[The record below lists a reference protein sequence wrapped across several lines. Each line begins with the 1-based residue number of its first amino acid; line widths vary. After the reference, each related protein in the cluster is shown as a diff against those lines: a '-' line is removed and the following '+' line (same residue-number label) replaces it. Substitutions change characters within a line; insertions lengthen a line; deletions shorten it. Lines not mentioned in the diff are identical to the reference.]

1 MAVTLIN
8 GNQISSLTNAT
19 INQLQFTNTTSIL
32 QLPTGTTVQRPSTA
46 AYGTMRFNT
55 TEDKVEVYVTN
66 SNGQGADGWSFVG
79 AGGPHVGNTATS
91 YVRTNSSLIDANI
104 VIGAVANGGQEYSNG
119 YSAGPVEIGSG
130 FTFTIESGASYYVL
144 GESSDAAYFENLAIY
159 GTLDTK
165 GGMIDS
171 GASRENLVSM
181 RLSTL
186 DTIVNMDFVAS
197 NILYVTGINQ
207 NFNINLLNFPTDNI
221 GIGQA
226 NVNKTYG
233 VVIKYF
239 NGDPR
244 FRPTGTILLN
254 GSSIGNA
261 RWTGGGAPATLTANR
276 EVVVG
281 LTVTRVVEMTNLVGG
296 TNVVWKAYLT
306 FTEFG

>member
-19 INQLQFTNTTSIL
+19 INQLQFTNTSSIL

-66 SNGQGADGWSFVG
+66 SNGQGLDGWSFVG

-91 YVRTNSSLIDANI
+91 YVRTNSKLIDANI
-104 VIGAVANGGQEYSNG
+104 VIGAIANGGQEYSNG
-119 YSAGPVEIGSG
+119 YSAGPVEIASG
-130 FTFTIESGASYYVL
+130 FTFIIENGASYYVL
-144 GESSDAAYFENLAIY
+144 GESADAAYFENLSIY

-165 GGMIDS
+165 GAMIDS
-171 GASRENLVSM
+171 GASRENLLSM
-181 RLSTL
+181 RLGPL
-186 DTIVNMDFVAS
+186 DTVVNVDFMQS
-197 NILYVTGINQ
+197 NVLYVTGVNQ
-207 NFNINLLNFPTDNI
+207 NFNINLLNFPTTNI
-221 GIGQA
+221 GIGQV

-244 FRPTGTILLN
+244 YRPTGTILLN
-254 GSSIGNA
+254 GSSIGTA
-261 RWTGGGAPATLTANR
+261 RFSGGGAPSPTANR
-276 EVVVG
+276 EVVVE

-296 TNVVWKAYLT
+296 TNVVWKAYLR

>member
-32 QLPTGTTVQRPSTA
+32 QLPTGTTAQRPGSA

-79 AGGPHVGNTATS
+79 AGGPHVGTTVTS
-91 YVRTNSSLIDANI
+91 YIRTNSNIIDAN
-104 VIGAVANGGQEYSNG
+104 VTIGAVANGGSEFSNG
-119 YSAGPVEIGSG
+119 YSAGPIEIASG
-130 FTFTIESGASYYVL
+130 FTFTIENGATYYVI
-144 GESSDAAYFENLAIY
+144 GESPDVAYYEDLSIF

-165 GGMIDS
+165 GAMMDS
-171 GASRENLVSM
+171 GASREHLHSM
-181 RLSTL
+181 RMNPT
-186 DTIVNMDFVAS
+186 DTRLNIDYLQS
-197 NILYVTGINQ
+197 NIIYATGVSQ
-207 NFNINLLNFPTDNI
+207 DFEINLLNFPTSNI
-221 GIGQA
+221 GIGQV
-226 NVNKTYG
+226 NVNKSYG

-239 NGDPR
+239 NGSNR
-244 FRPTGTILLN
+244 YRPSGTILLN
-254 GSSIGNA
+254 GSSIGSA
-261 RWTGGGAPATLTANR
+261 KWASGGAPATLTANR

-281 LTVTRVVEMTNLVGG
+281 LTVTRVVEMTNLTGG
-296 TNVVWKAYLT
+296 TSTVWKAYLT